1 MSDTSYMSGTSDT
14 SDTLNKRTL
23 RANTDSAEQS
33 AAIQA
38 PSNKDMLIVAGAGS
52 GKTYTMT
59 RRVIDLIDRGVAPE
73 SILGLTFTNKAAA
86 ELLARVA
93 QAVSQHVHTRAD
105 SVASPAH
112 AGFLK
117 PEVMTYDAFFQTI
130 VRQYGLLVGFD
141 QRTQPLSSAGA
152 RELMKPLVNDYVQQ
166 HPEVVTW
173 YSFDALIDD
182 VLALAADIS
191 CSMIGVNS
199 KGESLDSVAAAVRE
213 IQQWNSAW
221 IEHVRQALE
230 QAETFESVP
239 AKPSAIKLRRGKNE
253 SDEKYFEKCVNYG
266 KEYVEYLNITLKN
279 TCYESCKH
287 VYEVAQKRAA
297 LLDLVLAFDDA
308 KQRAHMA
315 QFSDFTIA
323 AYRLVTHFPSIAAQY
338 RRQYS
343 QVLLDEYQDTST
355 TQAMLIAALFHQQK
369 SSGEGSGAG
378 DAADATH
385 IAAVG
390 DPFQAI
396 YSFRGASS
404 GAFRKLQQTL
414 NIGSDSQF
422 SLTQTRRNARL
433 ILQAANA
440 ITKALRVPAVRHSSS
455 LASEVEVNNLQ
466 YLQSAPT
473 GTLSIVNMPTQYQ
486 EIEAVVRFAQYVTHT
501 QLSSNDNPNVTSP
514 RVAVLFR
521 SKTNIP
527 LYEEALQRAG
537 LRTLTVGYSALL
549 EKPEVKDVLAAL
561 AVSADH
567 TNTAALMRLMAT
579 PRFALSTDDLTALA
593 SVATAANVEY
603 VFRALA
609 QAGLVDASA
618 PRSKWAGLVRAQQS
632 QAAQTNSIHGGVFMA
647 DVLLEAYREYV
658 RVGRSEQQEQYA
670 QPEQQGRLSQLR
682 GSLTGCGFAAV
693 LRAGA
698 ILDAIERAQSGSL
711 HDVMRTAIEVLN
723 IDIDVAVSRALLN
736 ENSSNTTLLNDMHAT
751 LDSMIALVDA
761 YLQEMSDFTAPTLRG
776 FMAWIASIDKI
787 DDTPA
792 SIDEPADVVLLT
804 IHQSKG
810 LEWPAVA
817 IVGLNEGS
825 FPSNQGDGLRVERV
839 EQSSNPTGQYK
850 ERAYATLEIAAKVP
864 TPLRVDADILPRFP
878 HDANLQISMD
888 PHVSLAA
895 IKTVEQI
902 DAEIYGSRMAAML
915 ELAEKFYNHEQ
926 APDAAVPDEAREVY
940 DAAMKTGT
948 LPLSQREERG
958 RALHIDER
966 HLMYVALTRAKYAT
980 LLTCSQSNAMT
991 ADGGDGG
998 NVGNNNAK
1006 EGDTSTSA
1014 SASATSASSAG
1025 ARTRVSKP
1033 SVFWYEVYE
1042 AMQQSADGNN
1052 PSSNPSSNTESETN
1066 LGTVVTK
1073 VKDASNEVG
1082 YVVGANSQQL
1092 AEILSKP
1099 TLLPSDKAQQFL
1111 SWPASSSA
1119 TIRNVLRKS
1128 AQLVEEK
1135 REVPSEST
1143 SESTSE
1149 VPGETTGGNKESQRH
1164 TLSQEQF
1171 SQSQSL
1177 LARAQALIQDA
1188 DLMPQVDW
1196 YHDVRALQNRAAQLS
1211 QSGNINVTT
1220 VQRRTVM
1227 TNDAAADNAAN
1238 NTAKNSQRLRNE
1250 WMAIIRPIPQPA
1262 SSASDLGT
1270 RFHAWA
1276 EQFVKAGCLHSGS
1289 FDSSSLDLSSDN
1301 SDSAPYELWPLIVK
1315 QSAEYAEVAE
1325 SAEVAYVSELTF
1337 AQKNLVEQLKKTEEN
1352 IENNEKNNNISHS
1365 ALAAERKLL
1374 IWKQRLATSSWAH
1387 RTPLAA
1393 EQPIVAHIPELGEQ
1407 IINGKLDAIFA
1418 GGLNPHDSSK
1428 LYTVVDWKTG
1438 HKPTSPRDIAL
1449 KLGQL
1454 DWYRLLLSLMTQ
1466 APLDAIDATLYYVN
1480 EAGES
1485 QREIHAEPK
1494 TKDEILAELHS
1505 DTLTFLDDDDA

>member
-1 MSDTSYMSGTSDT
+1 MSST

-105 SVASPAH
+105 SVVSSAH

-385 IAAVG
+385 ITDATHIAAVG

-501 QLSSNDNPNVTSP
+501 QLSSNDSTNDNTNATSP

-632 QAAQTNSIHGGVFMA
+632 QAAQTNSIHGGIFMA
-647 DVLLEAYREYV
+647 DVLLEAYREYASE
-658 RVGRSEQQEQYA
+658 GRSEQPEQHA
-670 QPEQQGRLSQLR
+670 QPEQQAQSEQQGRLSQLR
-682 GSLTGCGFAAV
+682 SSLTGCGFAAV

-736 ENSSNTTLLNDMHAT
+736 ENSSNTTLLNDIHAT

-792 SIDEPADVVLLT
+792 SVDEPADVVLLT

-926 APDAAVPDEAREVY
+926 APDAAVPDKAREVY
-940 DAAMKTGT
+940 DAAMKTGA

-1014 SASATSASSAG
+1014 SAASAASVGSTG

-1052 PSSNPSSNTESETN
+1052 PSGNPSDNTSGNTESETN

-1073 VKDASNEVG
+1073 VRDASNEVG

-1119 TIRNVLRKS
+1119 AIRNVLRKS

-1135 REVPSEST
+1135 REVPGKITGEVPSEST
-1143 SESTSE
+1143 SEDT
-1149 VPGETTGGNKESQRH
+1149 GENKE
-1164 TLSQEQF
+1164 

-1177 LARAQALIQDA
+1177 FARAQVLIQDA

-1227 TNDAAADNAAN
+1227 TNDSANNAAN
-1238 NTAKNSQRLRNE
+1238 NIQRLRNE

-1276 EQFVKAGCLHSGS
+1276 EQFVKAGCLHSASFDSSS
-1289 FDSSSLDLSSDN
+1289 FDSSSLDLSGNN
-1301 SDSAPYELWPLIVK
+1301 SESAPYELWPLIVK
-1315 QSAEYAEVAE
+1315 QSAEVAK
-1325 SAEVAYVSELTF
+1325 SAEVAHASELTF
-1337 AQKNLVEQLKKTEEN
+1337 AQKNLVEQLKETEKN

-1365 ALAAERKLL
+1365 ALLAERKLL
-1374 IWKQRLATSSWAH
+1374 IWKQRLATSTWAH